1 MKLYPLRYLTWISLL
16 AIAFS
21 CSSPKILLSGGQ
33 TEANDITSNSGTSE
47 KITYKA
53 TVLFQDKELSGR
65 LLVKKDVDG
74 NYRLA
79 FFNEMGMTFL
89 EGTLDHSL
97 KRNSLTIY
105 NIIPVLDNKRFL
117 RNFEKSL
124 RDLF

>member
-1 MKLYPLRYLTWISLL
+1 MKLYLLKYLIWISLL
-16 AIAFS
+16 AIIFS
-21 CSSPKILLSGGQ
+21 CKSPKILLSGGQ
-33 TEANDITSNSGTSE
+33 TETQDLISYGDASE
-47 KITYKA
+47 KLTYKA

-65 LLVKKDVDG
+65 LLIKKDVDG

-97 KRNSLTIY
+97 KRNSLRTY
-105 NIIPVLDNKRFL
+105 NIIPVLDNNRFL

-124 RDLF
+124 RDLL